1 MLRKREGKYIYWE
14 ISIDANHRLLLFSSK
29 YRKDSRVLLPDSF
42 AVVGGLVILCSL
54 FNYFSLFFARM
65 RMRVRELELRKVCG
79 SSHMGLFIL
88 LSVEY
93 LLILLLSGLLGMTF
107 IELFYQYSRKCQI
120 SVEIFT

>member
-1 MLRKREGKYIYWE
+1 MPITGYYYSALNTERTVEFYYLI
-14 ISIDANHRLLLFSSK
+14 L
-29 YRKDSRVLLPDSF
+29 F